1 MSIMYCP
8 KCITEVMDL
17 IKHEEGMDVE
27 VINEGLENE
36 QKEEFEYFID
46 IYRCP
51 VCGHEVEDY
60 MEYEEE

>member
-1 MSIMYCP
+1 MSTMYCP

-46 IYRCP
+46 IYRCS

>member
-1 MSIMYCP
+1 MSTMYCP

-46 IYRCP
+46 IYICP
-51 VCGHEVEDY
+51 ACGHEVEDY